1 MNNSNALAEI
11 QSKYPNCN
19 LLLPAATSVQIN
31 PFYKC
36 SVMEVVADTAP
47 NSGDIFSVGKVKTG
61 EDRDGKAVYEE
72 VYSPA
77 KPLLMKLATAAGIQ
91 FHPEYTTVTRENTN
105 TKESISLSAHST
117 YNPVNCSST
126 VSRRQ
131 DTEYGNGFTIMGYDY
146 RTGSHSFFL
155 FADFRNQ
162 GFCLYGRNSDGVP
175 AVGMCNLRS
184 MGIEA

>member
-105 TKESISLSAHST
+105 TYVGKAYSPEKIMRQVWKLLRVLCSKQWQRKIQ
-117 YNPVNCSST
+117 NCT
-126 VSRRQ
+126 VRLVC
-131 DTEYGNGFTIMGYDY
+131 T
-146 RTGSHSFFL
+146 
-155 FADFRNQ
+155 
-162 GFCLYGRNSDGVP
+162 
-175 AVGMCNLRS
+175 
-184 MGIEA
+184 

>member
-61 EDRDGKAVYEE
+61 EDGKGKAIYED
-72 VYSPA
+72 VFSPA
-77 KPLLMKLATAAGIQ
+77 KPLLMKLQLRQESSFIPSTQQLQEKIQ
-91 FHPEYTTVTRENTN
+91 ILMLARH
-105 TKESISLSAHST
+105 
-117 YNPVNCSST
+117 
-126 VSRRQ
+126 
-131 DTEYGNGFTIMGYDY
+131 TE
-146 RTGSHSFFL
+146 
-155 FADFRNQ
+155 Q
-162 GFCLYGRNSDGVP
+162 
-175 AVGMCNLRS
+175 
-184 MGIEA
+184 

>member
-19 LLLPAATSVQIN
+19 LLLPSATSVQIN

-61 EDRDGKAVYEE
+61 EDGKGKAIYED
-72 VYSPA
+72 VFSPA

-105 TKESISLSAHST
+105 TYVGKAYGAVRLALYVTLLPQKGHSPFSL
-117 YNPVNCSST
+117 
-126 VSRRQ
+126 
-131 DTEYGNGFTIMGYDY
+131 
-146 RTGSHSFFL
+146 
-155 FADFRNQ
+155 FRS
-162 GFCLYGRNSDGVP
+162 LIL
-175 AVGMCNLRS
+175 LRS
-184 MGIEA
+184 TIPVFWQCVHSNSAFPLDVSL

>member
-105 TKESISLSAHST
+105 TYVWISHSWLSMTGEH
-117 YNPVNCSST
+117 PRPLLKCSRGNG
-126 VSRRQ
+126 SRRQ
-131 DTEYGNGFTIMGYDY
+131 
-146 RTGSHSFFL
+146 
-155 FADFRNQ
+155 
-162 GFCLYGRNSDGVP
+162 
-175 AVGMCNLRS
+175 NLIS
-184 MGIEA
+184 MESTTSTM

>member
-61 EDRDGKAVYEE
+61 EDRNGKAVYEE

-77 KPLLMKLATAAGIQ
+77 KPLLMKLAATRHMRKPSVSALTMKNPSTALNLWISQSWVSMTGE
-91 FHPEYTTVTRENTN
+91 HPRPLL
-105 TKESISLSAHST
+105 K
-117 YNPVNCSST
+117 CSRGNG
-126 VSRRQ
+126 SRRQ
-131 DTEYGNGFTIMGYDY
+131 
-146 RTGSHSFFL
+146 
-155 FADFRNQ
+155 
-162 GFCLYGRNSDGVP
+162 
-175 AVGMCNLRS
+175 NLIS
-184 MGIEA
+184 MESTTSTM

>member
-61 EDRDGKAVYEE
+61 EDGKGKAIYEE
-72 VYSPA
+72 VFSPA

-91 FHPEYTTVTRENTN
+91 FHPEYTTVIRENKIVDAPT
-105 TKESISLSAHST
+105 TLHMKCSVRMLVPIIDRKLKERGL
-117 YNPVNCSST
+117 
-126 VSRRQ
+126 
-131 DTEYGNGFTIMGYDY
+131 
-146 RTGSHSFFL
+146 
-155 FADFRNQ
+155 
-162 GFCLYGRNSDGVP
+162 
-175 AVGMCNLRS
+175 
-184 MGIEA
+184 

>member
-19 LLLPAATSVQIN
+19 LLLPSATSVQIN

-61 EDRDGKAVYEE
+61 EDGKGKAIYED
-72 VYSPA
+72 VFSPA

-105 TKESISLSAHST
+105 TYVGKA
-117 YNPVNCSST
+117 
-126 VSRRQ
+126 
-131 DTEYGNGFTIMGYDY
+131 YG
-146 RTGSHSFFL
+146 
-155 FADFRNQ
+155 
-162 GFCLYGRNSDGVP
+162 
-175 AVGMCNLRS
+175 AVRLIHLRS
-184 MGIEA
+184 GLWSRSNIDSCRKYHEKV

>member
-61 EDRDGKAVYEE
+61 EDRNGKAVYEE

-105 TKESISLSAHST
+105 TYVGKANATIEVRDMANTTPNANRHLFLMLLSHLLPNAQMQTTSDR
-117 YNPVNCSST
+117 CS
-126 VSRRQ
+126 
-131 DTEYGNGFTIMGYDY
+131 
-146 RTGSHSFFL
+146 FL
-155 FADFRNQ
+155 FSTS
-162 GFCLYGRNSDGVP
+162 G
-175 AVGMCNLRS
+175 
-184 MGIEA
+184 

>member
-61 EDRDGKAVYEE
+61 EDRNGKAVYEE

-105 TKESISLSAHST
+105 TYGLLLAIWM
-117 YNPVNCSST
+117 
-126 VSRRQ
+126 SR
-131 DTEYGNGFTIMGYDY
+131 
-146 RTGSHSFFL
+146 S
-155 FADFRNQ
+155 
-162 GFCLYGRNSDGVP
+162 
-175 AVGMCNLRS
+175 
-184 MGIEA
+184 

>member
-91 FHPEYTTVTRENTN
+91 FHPEYTTVTRENKSNCGMPPDVRAFVQVFEKKMQDAIQKGDTN
-105 TKESISLSAHST
+105 GKKKQNLQSA
-117 YNPVNCSST
+117 
-126 VSRRQ
+126 
-131 DTEYGNGFTIMGYDY
+131 
-146 RTGSHSFFL
+146 
-155 FADFRNQ
+155 
-162 GFCLYGRNSDGVP
+162 
-175 AVGMCNLRS
+175 
-184 MGIEA
+184 

>member
-61 EDRDGKAVYEE
+61 EDGKGKAIYED
-72 VYSPA
+72 VFSPA

-91 FHPEYTTVTRENTN
+91 FHPEYTTYKR
-105 TKESISLSAHST
+105 KYKYLCWQGIR
-117 YNPVNCSST
+117 SSKT
-126 VSRRQ
+126 SGRKLQ
-131 DTEYGNGFTIMGYDY
+131 DTHGDKAYL
-146 RTGSHSFFL
+146 S
-155 FADFRNQ
+155 
-162 GFCLYGRNSDGVP
+162 
-175 AVGMCNLRS
+175 
-184 MGIEA
+184 

>member
-72 VYSPA
+72 VYSC
-77 KPLLMKLATAAGIQ
+77 LL
-91 FHPEYTTVTRENTN
+91 YT
-105 TKESISLSAHST
+105 
-117 YNPVNCSST
+117 
-126 VSRRQ
+126 SR
-131 DTEYGNGFTIMGYDY
+131 
-146 RTGSHSFFL
+146 
-155 FADFRNQ
+155 
-162 GFCLYGRNSDGVP
+162 CV
-175 AVGMCNLRS
+175 
-184 MGIEA
+184 

>member
-47 NSGDIFSVGKVKTG
+47 NSGDIFSVGKVKTV
-61 EDRDGKAVYEE
+61 EDGKGKAIYEE
-72 VYSPA
+72 VFSPA

-91 FHPEYTTVTRENTN
+91 FHPEYLCR
-105 TKESISLSAHST
+105 KGIR
-117 YNPVNCSST
+117 SSKT
-126 VSRRQ
+126 SGWKLQ
-131 DTEYGNGFTIMGYDY
+131 DTHGNKAY
-146 RTGSHSFFL
+146 L
-155 FADFRNQ
+155 
-162 GFCLYGRNSDGVP
+162 P
-175 AVGMCNLRS
+175 
-184 MGIEA
+184 

>member
-1 MNNSNALAEI
+1 MGAGFIHVGREGLLEWHCRAVLVFSAEYFMPDPVHSICKKNPAGYAGRNHAFRVYAQEI
-11 QSKYPNCN
+11 Q
-19 LLLPAATSVQIN
+19 V
-31 PFYKC
+31 
-36 SVMEVVADTAP
+36 
-47 NSGDIFSVGKVKTG
+47 
-61 EDRDGKAVYEE
+61 R
-72 VYSPA
+72 
-77 KPLLMKLATAAGIQ
+77 AG
-91 FHPEYTTVTRENTN
+91 
-105 TKESISLSAHST
+105 KESISLSAHST

-131 DTEYGNGFTIMGYDY
+131 DTEYGNGLTIMGYDY